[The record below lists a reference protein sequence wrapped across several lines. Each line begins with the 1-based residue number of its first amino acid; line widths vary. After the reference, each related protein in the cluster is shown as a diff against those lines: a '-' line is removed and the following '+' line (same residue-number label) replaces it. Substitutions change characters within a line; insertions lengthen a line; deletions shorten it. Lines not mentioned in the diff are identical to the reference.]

1 MNVIWITGLPGSGK
15 TTLAKHVQIFLQS
28 KGINPVL
35 LDGDE
40 IRVALGET
48 FGYTKDERLKIAR
61 IYANMASILK
71 KQGHT
76 VVVSTVSLMQ
86 ELHEYRKNLLPEAL
100 VILIKARSDVLD
112 SRNQKQLRDEV
123 VMNSPGVTMT
133 VEFPEDADFVLT
145 GTEQDFEIRDFL
157 LSLNTNLK

>member
-15 TTLAKHVQIFLQS
+15 TTLAKQVQIFLQS

-40 IRVALGET
+40 IRAAFGDT
-48 FGYTKDERLKIAR
+48 FGYTKDERLKVAR
-61 IYANMASILK
+61 VYANMASVLK

-86 ELHEYRKNLLPEAL
+86 EFHEYRRNLLPEAL
-100 VILIKARSDVLD
+100 VVLINARNDVLD

-123 VMNSPGVTMT
+123 VSNSPGVTMT
-133 VEFPEDADFVLT
+133 VEFPQDAHFVLT

-157 LSLNTNLK
+157 LSLNANLK